1 MVNLRP
7 RIEINVYKLVH
18 SAKNL
23 LLSNFNLTIRYQS
36 SCRDKL
42 YIKYPKSKTELKQ
55 NRKIFYRGISKD
67 PNLSP
72 LLKVVFPN

>member
-1 MVNLRP
+1 M
-7 RIEINVYKLVH
+7 
-18 SAKNL
+18 L
-23 LLSNFNLTIRYQS
+23 LYYFNLTMRDHS

-42 YIKYPKSKTELKQ
+42 YIKYPKSKTERKQ

-67 PNLSP
+67 PNLSL